1 MQYAGSMSFAAV
13 LIAIT
18 WADEKS
24 DEYYDVSYICGIRIE
39 SPLFSAHPMGV
50 CNDGIKNRRRNG

>member
-1 MQYAGSMSFAAV
+1 MSFAAV

-24 DEYYDVSYICGIRIE
+24 DDYYGVSYICGFRIE
-39 SPLFSAHPMGV
+39 SPLFSAHPMGG